1 MVSAIMGILNH
12 RKVDNGDVE
21 VYTLY
26 QPLEYTSTS
35 VPYLDN
41 IPINSINYYELDQL
55 LKFFQS
61 KYDGDILDVYLQILQ
76 D

>member
-21 VYTLY
+21 VYTLDH
-26 QPLEYTSTS
+26 PLEYTSTS

-55 LKFFQS
+55 LELFQS
-61 KYDGDILDVYLQILQ
+61 KYDGDIFDVYLQILQ